1 MASTTF
7 NLGIA
12 EQSLK
17 DEGLYSLSDVDV
29 GGRIADMERKEFP
42 FLTEI
47 GLEFCQNL
55 IQDAVSKMS

>member
-1 MASTTF
+1 MASTLF

-17 DEGLYSLSDVDV
+17 DEGLYSLSDMEV
-29 GGRIADMERKEFP
+29 GDRIADIESKKFP
-42 FLTEI
+42 FLTET
-47 GLEFCQNL
+47 GLEFCYNL